1 MVLANI
7 WILLAVIGVVLLA
20 IALGVLLGLRGRS
33 GGTAGV
39 GAPIARAERIRS
51 LPAFRRA
58 VRRRQAALAAIVAL
72 GILAV
77 VLGGVVAARPIA
89 QKTIQPVSTN
99 RDIMLCLDVS
109 GSMTDVDKEIVS
121 IFDKLVDGFKGERVG
136 LTIFNSSAVQV
147 FPLTDDYPFIRE
159 HLRSLMK
166 GFDYSTDVPEQWV
179 GTMNGV
185 GASLIGDGLASC
197 VMRFDHADEQRAR
210 SIILATD
217 NELNGSPIVSLK
229 EAADYSAS
237 KKIRIYTINPVDG
250 IDQPNSKDLAEA
262 AAVTGG
268 KAYALRETTTV
279 GDIITQVQKQEASQ
293 LKGQATVIWTDVPQ
307 LWIAALIVIALGFV
321 VLLWRVRL

>member
-1 MVLANI
+1 MVLANA
-7 WILLAVIGVVLLA
+7 WILLAIAGALLLA
-20 IALGVLLGLRGRS
+20 IALGVLLGLRGR
-33 GGTAGV
+33 GGGSADH
-39 GAPIARAERIRS
+39 GAPIARAERIRA

-58 VRRRQAALAAIVAL
+58 VRRRQAALAGIVAL
-72 GILAV
+72 GMLAV
-77 VLGGVVAARPIA
+77 VLAGVVAARPVA

-121 IFDKLVDGFKGERVG
+121 IFDKLADGFKGERIG

-147 FPLTDDYPFIRE
+147 FPLTDDYAFIRE
-159 HLRSLMK
+159 RLRSLMK
-166 GFDYSTDVPEQWV
+166 GFDYSTAVPEQWV

-197 VMRFDHADEQRAR
+197 VMRFDHADQQRAR

-217 NELNGSPIVSLK
+217 NELNGSPIVTLP
-229 EAADYSAS
+229 EAADYAAS
-237 KKIRIYTINPVDG
+237 KKIRVYTINPVDG
-250 IDQPNSKDLAEA
+250 IDQQGSQGLADA

-279 GDIITQVQKQEASQ
+279 GDIIAQVQKQEASQ

-307 LWIAALIVIALGFV
+307 LWIAALIVLALGFV